1 MKASVLLA
9 AAVVSSLFALSASAE
24 EYQGVLQF
32 HSSASRAGVR
42 AEAVVASH
50 SADPY
55 REGASADIAPA
66 LPTLAKRS
74 DTRAEAVAAARAG
87 NIYADG
93 ANADAPQAFTS
104 TLDRATVRAQA
115 RATAA
120 RGVTEGT
127 L

>member
-9 AAVVSSLFALSASAE
+9 TAALSSLFALGASAE
-24 EYQGVLQF
+24 QYQGVLQF
-32 HSSASRAGVR
+32 HAGASRASVK

-55 REGASADIAPA
+55 REGASAGVAA
-66 LPTLAKRS
+66 MLPGVVVRA
-74 DTRAEAVAAARAG
+74 DARAEGVAAARVG
-87 NIYADG
+87 NLYADG
-93 ANADAPQAFTS
+93 ADAGVPHAFAS
-104 TLDRATVRAQA
+104 TLDRAAVRAQA

-120 RGVTEGT
+120 HGVTEGT

>member
-9 AAVVSSLFALSASAE
+9 AAAVSSLFALSASAE
-24 EYQGVLQF
+24 QYQGVLQF
-32 HSSASRAGVR
+32 HSSASRASVR

-50 SADPY
+50 GADPY

-66 LPTLAKRS
+66 LPTLAMRA

-93 ANADAPQAFTS
+93 ANADAPRAFTS